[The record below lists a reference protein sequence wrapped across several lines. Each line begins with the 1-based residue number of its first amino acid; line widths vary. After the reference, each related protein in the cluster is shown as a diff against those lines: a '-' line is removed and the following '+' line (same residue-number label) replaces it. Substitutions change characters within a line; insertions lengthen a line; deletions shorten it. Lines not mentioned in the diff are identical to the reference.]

1 MWTSS
6 MHCWLNFKLVILTS
20 YKYFVTSLNIGCSL
34 AIFLLERGKRQGD
47 PINGLGHKQKSW
59 VKYTMG
65 GVSYRNFWTSITQ
78 VREIIRGCPFTEL

>member
-1 MWTSS
+1 MFFKIVTTDRYTI
-6 MHCWLNFKLVILTS
+6 LKAIYEILDENNFCLQ
-20 YKYFVTSLNIGCSL
+20 KYTHF
-34 AIFLLERGKRQGD
+34 
-47 PINGLGHKQKSW
+47 NGLGHKQKSW

>member
-1 MWTSS
+1 MY
-6 MHCWLNFKLVILTS
+6 IL
-20 YKYFVTSLNIGCSL
+20 L
-34 AIFLLERGKRQGD
+34 
-47 PINGLGHKQKSW
+47 NGLGHKQKSW